1 LLLCE
6 IATDLKL
13 TIRFSEKVLRL
24 QSSTSEASRRQ
35 ERARLEEEQ
44 GVWTTTV
51 PRMLASLS
59 HSLGAAHVLTR
70 IATAATGCL
79 QERTLTR
86 RQTRRMSASK

>member
-51 PRMLASLS
+51 PRMLASFPTRLVQHMCS
-59 HSLGAAHVLTR
+59 PVLR
-70 IATAATGCL
+70 LLRPGVC
-79 QERTLTR
+79 RNGR
-86 RQTRRMSASK
+86 